1 MSDAG
6 EVRQMSLYCWIQNGL
21 RIGVAQWRSILVQQI
36 HQLFADNT
44 KIGNES
50 FSKSEDEKNP
60 VRKQSGRHNVIQN
73 KAEAAFSKYL

>member
-36 HQLFADNT
+36 HQLFTDNT
-44 KIGNES
+44 KIGNE
-50 FSKSEDEKNP
+50 N
-60 VRKQSGRHNVIQN
+60 
-73 KAEAAFSKYL
+73 